1 MTYTHT
7 HAGDIHTHTHTHTY
21 QGDIHTHTHTH
32 THIKVTY
39 THTHTHTCRCEAGD
53 LEGKF
58 GSLSP
63 DGQVDV
69 VDDTG
74 DLNLSG
80 RYSIVGRHIHDNVDS
95 TVHLACSTI
104 RLLNQKE
111 GMYYKN

>member
-1 MTYTHT
+1 M
-7 HAGDIHTHTHTHTY
+7 
-21 QGDIHTHTHTH
+21 
-32 THIKVTY
+32 
-39 THTHTHTCRCEAGD
+39 GD

-58 GSLSP
+58 GPLPP

-74 DLNLSG
+74 ELNLSG
-80 RYSIVGRHIHDNVDS
+80 RYSIIGRPINIHDNVDS